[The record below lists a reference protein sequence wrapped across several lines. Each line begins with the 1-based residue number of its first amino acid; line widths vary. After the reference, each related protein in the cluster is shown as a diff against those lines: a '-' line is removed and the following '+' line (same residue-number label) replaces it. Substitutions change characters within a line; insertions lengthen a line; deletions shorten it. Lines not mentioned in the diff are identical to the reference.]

1 MTSLV
6 KPTLGTD
13 PKTGWRFYSLH
24 LTSSYVL
31 KEFFLVSYYRRCIEN
46 AFDYDKK
53 TKNNIAIIEKL
64 KGSVADKDPILAS
77 AEDLSKW
84 AKEMNSQNYHELYV
98 HSFIG
103 MWSSFETGLENTIA
117 DFVQHDYEVA
127 KMLIGKFKSGRYEI
141 SNWPWNRSTCLEI
154 ANKIENKAKDATK
167 DVSLDLFAR
176 IQTMFSW
183 LGIEIKMEDKERN
196 YLAEANRVRNIL
208 LHRYGEISEED
219 ALYFPSLSNW
229 MGSVMPF
236 NKEIFTN
243 YYDSIIKTLIS
254 VMSGIQEKTKNKT

>member
-6 KPTLGTD
+6 KPLLGTD

-24 LTSSYVL
+24 LTSSYIL

-46 AFDYDKK
+46 AFDFDKK
-53 TKNNIAIIEKL
+53 TKHNISIYEKL
-64 KGSVADKDPILAS
+64 NGSVADKEHIFAS
-77 AEDLSKW
+77 AEDLSNW
-84 AKEMNSQNYHELYV
+84 AKEMNSQNYHEIYI

-117 DFVQHDYEVA
+117 DFLQNDYEVA
-127 KMLIGKFKSGRYEI
+127 KTLIGKFKSGRYEI

-154 ANKIENKAKDATK
+154 ANKIESKAKEANK
-167 DVSLDLFAR
+167 DVSTDLFAR

-183 LGIEIKMEDKERN
+183 LGIEIKIEDKERH

-219 ALYFPSLSNW
+219 ALNFPSLSNW
-229 MGSVMPF
+229 VGSVMPF

-254 VMSGIQEKTKNKT
+254 IVSGIQEKMKNKT